1 MRLRGKIPVFV
12 LGGVAAV
19 VLAAGPAVAHEC
31 YNASRSDKGNQQVA
45 ANSPAFVTF
54 DESAMGFF
62 RFGLGLCPA
71 GADYLLGQVHAAAA
85 SPDSGID
92 VDWVVSAASLQ
103 AGGLEGARIRVRR
116 RTCRTARASITSART
131 RHSVQC
137 SGRILEPLGSVSC
150 PLNTSAI

>member
-45 ANSPAFVTF
+45 ANSPRSSRSTNRRWA
-54 DESAMGFF
+54 SS
-62 RFGLGLCPA
+62 GLGSVCVPRERT
-71 GADYLLGQVHAAAA
+71 YLLGQVHAAAA
-85 SPDSGID
+85 LPDSGID

-103 AGGLEGARIRVRR
+103 AGGLEGAKNP
-116 RTCRTARASITSART
+116 RAQENLSNGKGVD
-131 RHSVQC
+131 H
-137 SGRILEPLGSVSC
+137 LGANEALGAVIGTNLGAAQDLC
-150 PLNTSAI
+150 TP